1 MGQLDEAEK
10 YFALSTEHGIYM
22 QDVWAF
28 LALINLKKG
37 NNYNA
42 LECWKYVRLNRNIV
56 IDQYIL
62 DELSKINYSDVD
74 LFVDVPNK
82 I

>member
-10 YFALSTEHGIYM
+10 YFALGTEYNM
-22 QDVWAF
+22 CMPNSWAY

-42 LECWKYVRLNRNIV
+42 LECWKYYRLNKNTEIDEEIV
-56 IDQYIL
+56 KELNKIDYQ
-62 DELSKINYSDVD
+62 DVF
-74 LFVDVPNK
+74 LFVDIPNK
-82 I
+82 Q